1 MNNSVMNRKTF
12 LANGTKI
19 AIGTAVG
26 VTGLNMLTSDKTM
39 ANPNVTAWPW
49 PYTTLEPEAARLRAH
64 HLYWSDKDCASGVF
78 GGIVQLLA
86 EKTPDP
92 WAGLPIEV
100 MLFGRGGGN
109 GWGTLCGAV
118 NGAAAVI
125 SLVVSKADSG
135 KLINEVW
142 GWAASE
148 KFPTDAANQAS
159 IDGKYVDK
167 NYEGALPQS
176 ISGSVI
182 CHASVSQWCNIAN
195 KKVADVERKE
205 RCARLAGDLAAKTAE
220 VLNAYFASSFTA
232 TYARNAYAAQC
243 LTCHGPSVKNNV
255 MTEMNCKPCHGD
267 PHTAP
272 SPVVRHDDLAVGEY
286 ALEQNYPNPFNPS
299 TKIRFSIP
307 TQQRVA
313 VEIYDIKGQ
322 LITRLVDHEVLSAG
336 RFTVEWN
343 GKDVIGNSAASG
355 TYFAR
360 MTTENF
366 MQTIKLNLLK

>member
-1 MNNSVMNRKTF
+1 MKNTTMDRKTF
-12 LANGTKI
+12 LANGAKI
-19 AIGTAVG
+19 AVGSAVG
-26 VTGLNMLTSDKTM
+26 VAGLNILTSETTL
-39 ANPNVTAWPW
+39 ASPSVTAWPW
-49 PYTTLEPEAARLRAH
+49 PYTTLDPEAARLLAH

-78 GGIVQLLA
+78 GGIIQLLA

-125 SLVVSKADSG
+125 SLVATKADSG

-142 GWAASE
+142 GWSTTE

-167 NYEGALPQS
+167 KFNGTLPQS

-182 CHASVSQWCNIAN
+182 CHASVSQWCNMAG

-205 RCARLAGDLAAKTAE
+205 RCARLAGDLAAKTVE
-220 VLNAYFASSFTA
+220 VLNAHFASTFTA

-255 MTEMNCKPCHGD
+255 MTEMNCEPCHGD
-267 PHTAP
+267 PHAGP
-272 SPVVRHDDLAVGEY
+272 SPVPEQNDITASEY
-286 ALEQNYPNPFNPS
+286 GLKQNYPNPFNPS
-299 TKIRFSIP
+299 TKIQFSIP
-307 TQQRVA
+307 AQQKVA
-313 VEIYDIKGQ
+313 VEIYNVKGQ
-322 LITRLVDHEVLSAG
+322 LIKKLVDHEMLSAG
-336 RFTVEWN
+336 TFTVDWN
-343 GKDVIGNSAASG
+343 GKDGLGSSVSSG

-360 MTTENF
+360 MTTDNF